1 MFFSNSPDA
10 RRSLPI
16 PQTCSSTRIWARKFE
31 EFELVFW
38 KATFRELARYS
49 TLAIGI
55 IYFVFACS
63 APYLIEKVGY
73 IKSFS
78 KRYLGSHF
86 KGCIDINSL
95 LQRIYGTIS
104 HKIYETPFQIG
115 RRPLSLFQLT
125 GCLLALILL
134 SIFTYLQNYLG
145 VIL

>member
-1 MFFSNSPDA
+1 MHGGLCLFH
-10 RRSLPI
+10 RHVHQR
-16 PQTCSSTRIWARKFE
+16 
-31 EFELVFW
+31 EFEPVNLKSLNWFSG
-38 KATFRELARYS
+38 KFTFRELARYS

-95 LQRIYGTIS
+95 LQRIY
-104 HKIYETPFQIG
+104 ETPFQVG